1 VRIEQAGRI
10 IVRIFNTFVCV
21 SLALIVAASAYV
33 NAQIL
38 HCSDVVWLLQV
49 AKQAMHGGHYVT
61 DFHETN
67 PPLILYIYMIPAW
80 VAEHLNINSYAAA
93 AIEVYCLVAISLL
106 LVGRYAKDIFSEN
119 INHARIFIVLLACLF
134 VLVPI
139 NFFMQRENICTIL
152 AMPYL
157 LLVALR
163 LKKIEPGSRAIT
175 ILVGALAGVA
185 FAIKPQFVIVPIC
198 IEVVAKL
205 CSRFKLSF
213 FRSETW
219 SMFAVF
225 VCYAISVLVFFP
237 EYIKF
242 FVQVVLPYYPYY
254 GQDEIIILFLV
265 PLVFL
270 LSSGLVYLAHASNKY
285 DKLAIVLVAAG
296 LGFVIENLITDKPWL
311 YHYYPI
317 LVYSMLLFM
326 IAVWRQIDIAN
337 SFRSRLFDSLIS
349 LMVAGIMLAYTVSFF
364 VSEYEFVMTQR
375 TLSFFTTPEKYFS
388 EHTPK
393 SVYFF
398 TGHVVLFV
406 TLNSDKTTIA
416 NSLSVPFL
424 LPYITLY
431 KGFSNPTAKQ
441 QAKYRFA
448 VKYYRDTVVN
458 VFRTR
463 PPDSVVV
470 INVPKADAVS
480 SGYGFNFLQFFKKDP
495 RFAKL
500 WSNYRLVTTK
510 KIKERNQLM
519 YFYQLK
525 GS

>member
-1 VRIEQAGRI
+1 
-10 IVRIFNTFVCV
+10 VRIFNTFVCV
-21 SLALIVAASAYV
+21 SLALIVAASVYV
-33 NAQIL
+33 NAQLL

-67 PPLILYIYMIPAW
+67 PPLILYIYMLPAW
-80 VAEHLNINSYAAA
+80 VAEHFNISSYTAA
-93 AIEVYCLVAISLL
+93 AIEVYFLAAVSLI

-119 INHARIFIVLLACLF
+119 INHARIFIVILACLLIF
-134 VLVPI
+134 VPI
-139 NFFMQRENICTIL
+139 NFFMERENISTIL

-163 LKKIEPGSRAIT
+163 LKKIDPGSKAIT

-225 VCYAISVLVFFP
+225 VCYALSVLIFFP
-237 EYIKF
+237 EYIQF
-242 FVQVVLPYYPYY
+242 FMQVVLPYYPYY
-254 GQDEIIILFLV
+254 YNTGVILSFLTV
-265 PLVFL
+265 LVFL
-270 LSSGLVYLAHASNKY
+270 LCSYLAQFSNASSKY
-285 DKLAIVLVAAG
+285 AEVALILFSAG
-296 LGFVIENLITDKPWL
+296 LGFVVVNIMSIKPWM
-311 YHYYPI
+311 YHYYPMYVFSI
-317 LVYSMLLFM
+317 LLFV
-326 IAVWRQIDIAN
+326 IAVWRYADIADK
-337 SFRSRLFDSLIS
+337 SRLSLVNICTNVLIAVIALSYMFILFVAALRYETHIVNLS
-349 LMVAGIMLAYTVSFF
+349 LFRVPGKYL
-364 VSEYEFVMTQR
+364 SENA
-375 TLSFFTTPEKYFS
+375 
-388 EHTPK
+388 PK
-393 SVYFF
+393 SVYFM
-398 TGHVVLFV
+398 TGHFSLFI
-406 TLNSDKTTIA
+406 TADSRKTTVS
-416 NSLSVPFL
+416 NSLPGPLL

-431 KGFSNPTAKQ
+431 KGFSHPTAKQ

-463 PPDSVVV
+463 RPASVIVM
-470 INVPKADAVS
+470 NVPKGDSVS
-480 SGYGFNFLQFFKKDP
+480 TGYGFNFLRFLKQDP

-500 WSNYRLVTTK
+500 WSNYRLVATK